1 VKALDLPI
9 SKEAESWYNFLDL
22 DQTKVE
28 AVAVLDFFKKDN
40 QKELTADAE
49 FDLTTAHLSSKLIS
63 SIKFDIPEASFY
75 NTLDDSFKDDHP
87 IQLTEGGFAIKE
99 DFLKYYY

>member
-1 VKALDLPI
+1 MISYKDYQVWSWAAAVKALHLPI

-40 QKELTADAE
+40 QKKLTADAE
-49 FDLTTAHLSSKLIS
+49 FDLTTAHPSSKLIS
-63 SIKFDIPEASFY
+63 SIKF
-75 NTLDDSFKDDHP
+75 
-87 IQLTEGGFAIKE
+87 
-99 DFLKYYY
+99 